1 MLRTLIG
8 RVFAGRRFG
17 ARTPSRLSSPGECR
31 AMLAA
36 VRSATLRGIDGCQV
50 TVEIHVSNGLP
61 SYTVV
66 GLPDASCRES
76 RDRVRAAVLSCDH
89 PWPSTRITVNLAPT
103 GVPKAGAGLDLAI
116 AVGILA
122 AAGVLPPAALEG
134 MAFLGELGLDGA
146 VRPVLGAV
154 PLVGA
159 LGAVTTVVAA
169 ANAAHARLVAEGEVR
184 GVSHLNEVVA
194 ALKGAAPWPDLP
206 VSVASPEP
214 RVPPPDL
221 ADVRGNSLARK
232 ALEISAAGRHH
243 LLMVGPP
250 GSGKTM
256 LARRLPGLLPELDRA
271 DALMATRIHSA
282 AGETL
287 PIGGLLTSP
296 PLRAPHHGLSSVAM
310 VGGGTG
316 MMRPGEISL
325 ATGGVLFLDELGEF
339 QPSALDALRQPLE
352 EGVVRVSRAHSSVTF
367 PARFLLVGAMNPCP
381 CGFGGGP
388 GFCRCSDSSRARYH
402 RRVSG
407 PLLDRFDLRI
417 DVQRPAAEELLRGA
431 PGEPSATV
439 AVRVAAVRARARARG
454 VSANAALSGP
464 LLDRHAPLDD
474 AAAGVLE
481 GALRDGRISAR
492 GLTRL
497 RSVART
503 IADLDEID
511 GGPPGP
517 LRRSHVALAL
527 ALRASLPMLEGWTNA
542 G

>member
-1 MLRTLIG
+1 
-8 RVFAGRRFG
+8 VHHV
-17 ARTPSRLSSPGECR
+17 
-31 AMLAA
+31 LAA

-50 TVEIHVSNGLP
+50 TVEVHVSNGMP

-76 RDRVRAAVLSCDH
+76 RDRVRAAVLSSGH
-89 PWPSTRITVNLAPT
+89 SWPQTRITVNLAPT

-122 AAGVLPPAALEG
+122 AGEIVPVAALEHY
-134 MAFLGELGLDGA
+134 AFLGELGLDGA

-154 PLVGA
+154 PLVSA
-159 LGAVTTVVAA
+159 LGAVTAVVAA
-169 ANAAHARLVAEGEVR
+169 ANAAHAALVADGQVR
-184 GVSHLNEVVA
+184 GVTHLNEVVA
-194 ALKGAAPWPDLP
+194 ALKGEAPWPD
-206 VSVASPEP
+206 VVASAPAPASQVFPPE
-214 RVPPPDL
+214 L
-221 ADVRGNSLARK
+221 AEVRGNALARK

-256 LARRLPGLLPELDRA
+256 LARRLPGLLPELDRV

-282 AGETL
+282 AGEPL
-287 PIGGLLTSP
+287 PAGGLITSP
-296 PLRAPHHGLSSVAM
+296 PLRAPHHGLSAVAM

-316 MMRPGEISL
+316 AMRPGEISL

-339 QPSALDALRQPLE
+339 HPSALDAMRQPLE

-417 DVQRPAAEELLRGA
+417 DVQRPAAEDLLRGA
-431 PGEPSATV
+431 PGESTATV
-439 AVRVAAVRARARARG
+439 AGRVAAVRTRAHARG
-454 VSANAALSGP
+454 VSANAALSGK
-464 LLDRHAPLDD
+464 LLELHAPLDA

-497 RSVART
+497 RTVART
-503 IADLDEID
+503 IADLDEIE
-511 GGPPGP
+511 GAPPGP
-517 LRRSHVALAL
+517 VRRGHVALAL
-527 ALRASLPMLEGWTNA
+527 ALRASLPTLEGWANVS
-542 G
+542 